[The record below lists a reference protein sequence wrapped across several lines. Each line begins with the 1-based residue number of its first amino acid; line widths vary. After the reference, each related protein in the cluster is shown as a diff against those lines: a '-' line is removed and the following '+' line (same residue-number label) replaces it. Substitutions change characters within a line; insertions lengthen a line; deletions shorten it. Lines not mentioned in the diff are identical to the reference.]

1 MNAQAEKKKIQKS
14 KHKQD
19 AFNTETML
27 DISEI
32 RWDTLILKDHW
43 IRWIIKASWLNLDLR
58 NYEEQEVVVEQYKK
72 FLNWLD
78 FPIQIMVRNNYLDLS
93 DYITYLKNNVSKIE
107 NDVLKWQWENYIK
120 FIEEIDSK
128 QGLIY
133 VKEFYII
140 VPFYDWEQDKEV
152 RKVWW
157 KRLLDSFWN
166 KQSAEKIVEWRRL
179 FLKNKKF
186 LDTRCS
192 IVIEWLKWLGMF
204 AERLETE
211 EIISTL
217 FKYYN
222 PWIHK
227 NQSELTN

>member
-19 AFNTETML
+19 QFNTETML
-27 DISEI
+27 NISEI
-32 RWDTLILKDHW
+32 RWDAIILKDKW
-43 IRWIIKASWLNLDLR
+43 IRGIIKASWLNLDLR

-93 DYITYLKNNVSKIE
+93 DYIVYLKENVSKID

-157 KRLLDSFWN
+157 KRFLDSLWN
-166 KQSAEKIVEWRRL
+166 KQSAEKIVEWRRA

-192 IVIEWLKWLGMF
+192 IVIEWLKWLWMF
-204 AERLETE
+204 AQRLWTE
-211 EIISTL
+211 EIIETL

-222 PWIHK
+222 PGIHK
-227 NQSELTN
+227 NQAQLTQ